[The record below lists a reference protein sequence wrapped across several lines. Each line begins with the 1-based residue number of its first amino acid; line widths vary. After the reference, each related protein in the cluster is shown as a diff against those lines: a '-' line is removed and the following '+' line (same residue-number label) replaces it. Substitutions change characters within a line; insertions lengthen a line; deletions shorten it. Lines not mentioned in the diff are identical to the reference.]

1 MNKRLF
7 TRAAQTLA
15 LLAVI
20 AVPLKKSEAGPS
32 ACYRTC
38 LNETQPVQCGDV
50 PPESLAQC
58 SAYVQEVCRCQCYP
72 GSEYCI

>member
-1 MNKRLF
+1 MNKRLLA
-7 TRAAQTLA
+7 RAAQTLA

-20 AVPLKKSEAGPS
+20 AVPVKSEAGPA

-38 LNETQPVQCGDV
+38 LDETYPQQCDGV
-50 PPESLAQC
+50 PPEAVQQC

-72 GSEYCI
+72 SEYCP